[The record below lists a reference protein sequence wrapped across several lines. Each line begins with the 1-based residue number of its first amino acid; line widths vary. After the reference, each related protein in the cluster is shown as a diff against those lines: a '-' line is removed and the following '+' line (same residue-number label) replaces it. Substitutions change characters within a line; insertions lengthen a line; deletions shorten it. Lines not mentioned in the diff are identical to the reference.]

1 MAKAVIIDESK
12 SRTSTAKSAD
22 YSISSIT
29 GEAHTAR
36 ITYDIHSATS
46 TAVDYAI
53 AKITDIQHGIKL
65 SSILPF
71 YVKFTNIGIAGY
83 GPGNVPP
90 IGIAIVGV
98 NNYIL

>member
-1 MAKAVIIDESK
+1 MAKAVIIDTSK
-12 SRTSTAKSAD
+12 PRITTAKLSD
-22 YSISSIT
+22 YAISDIT
-29 GEAHTAR
+29 DESHTAK

-53 AKITDIQHGIKL
+53 AKITDIQHGVKL
-65 SSILPF
+65 ESILPF
-71 YVKFTNIGIAGY
+71 YVKFMNIGIPTY
-83 GPGNVPP
+83 GPNNVPP